1 MNNTLVVYSTP
12 LCAPCDSLK
21 RILTSEG
28 LDFEV
33 KDLMIDEAAAETL
46 RQHGI
51 RSTPA
56 LGIGT
61 KIYSGEELAPERLIA
76 LLGPII
82 DSAEVDRNN

>member
-1 MNNTLVVYSTP
+1 MNNKLVIYSTP

-21 RILTSEG
+21 RILASEG

-33 KDLMIDEAAAETL
+33 KDLMMDDAAAETL

-61 KIYSGEELAPERLIA
+61 KIYSGEELAPERLIT
-76 LLGPII
+76 LLNPII
-82 DSAEVDRNN
+82 GSAGK